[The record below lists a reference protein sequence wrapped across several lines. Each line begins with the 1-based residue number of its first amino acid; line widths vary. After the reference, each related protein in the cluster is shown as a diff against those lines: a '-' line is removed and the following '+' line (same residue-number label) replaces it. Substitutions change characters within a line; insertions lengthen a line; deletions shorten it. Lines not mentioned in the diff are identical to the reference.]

1 MSLLSGLASAGLLA
15 ATLALAGC
23 ATDADGQAASFAV
36 AADGPQSDL
45 VPQFELRDTGTYPNI
60 NDEPRPSLEQFSA
73 GERAALVARAR
84 AVRQAHNQGRI
95 SDAVFRR
102 QLAQLRRLARTHS
115 DDMVARIEAAA
126 AP

>member
-1 MSLLSGLASAGLLA
+1 MASAIMLA
-15 ATLALAGC
+15 AALALTGC
-23 ATDADGQAASFAV
+23 ATDADTQAVPSATDANTT
-36 AADGPQSDL
+36 QSDL
-45 VPQFELRDTGTYPNI
+45 VPPLALRDTGTYPNI

-73 GERAALVARAR
+73 SERAALLARAR
-84 AVRQAHNQGRI
+84 AARQAHNQGRI